1 MILETS
7 SPKSRFW
14 QIWFLWELSSWL
26 EDWWLLSHDV
36 LIWPFLDVCM
46 WRGKRSFYFF
56 FYKVTSRMGL
66 GPHPMISFNLNY
78 LLRMLSSNKVK
89 LGFRTSTYGFL
100 GDTIHSIAL
109 LYGIAITLNDII
121 LCMWGRYI

>member
-1 MILETS
+1 
-7 SPKSRFW
+7 
-14 QIWFLWELSSWL
+14 
-26 EDWWLLSHDV
+26 
-36 LIWPFLDVCM
+36 
-46 WRGKRSFYFF
+46 
-56 FYKVTSRMGL
+56 MGL

-89 LGFRTSTYGFL
+89 LGFRTSTYGFW

-121 LCMWGRYI
+121 LCM